1 MDIEIISQVSF
12 YILSTLGGMGA
23 LILSLSG
30 WLGKIWASR
39 LMEKDRAKHAEAL
52 ERLRIT
58 LARDNDHEIEKIKSD
73 LSIFKEH
80 HLRGLNDKLL
90 TYRLV
95 IDLIAEVLADF
106 DLAMETGQKISAER
120 FDHMNRQR
128 LKAYGYLGMMAS
140 QTLMDTQDQ
149 MMDYLLQVAHGNKKY
164 DWPHVR
170 KLAHNLL
177 NEMRKDLKFDEVPI
191 TYNGEL

>member
-1 MDIEIISQVSF
+1 MSFDVIAQTGF
-12 YILSTLGGMGA
+12 YIIGTLGGAGA
-23 LILSLSG
+23 IILGLSA
-30 WLGKIWASR
+30 WLGKVWANR
-39 LMEKDRAKHAEAL
+39 LMEQDRAKHAADLEAL
-52 ERLRIT
+52 RAS
-58 LARDNDHEIEKIKSD
+58 LAQDNNRELEQMKHD

-106 DLAMETGQKISAER
+106 DLAMETGKKIPPDR
-120 FDHMNRQR
+120 FDHMNRLR
-128 LKAYGYLGMMAS
+128 LKAYGYLAMMAS
-140 QTLMDTQDQ
+140 QPLMDAQDQ
-149 MMDYLLQVAHGNKKY
+149 MMDYLLQVANGSKDY

-170 KLAHNLL
+170 GLAHGLL
-177 NEMRKDLKFDEVPI
+177 NEMRKDLKFDETPI